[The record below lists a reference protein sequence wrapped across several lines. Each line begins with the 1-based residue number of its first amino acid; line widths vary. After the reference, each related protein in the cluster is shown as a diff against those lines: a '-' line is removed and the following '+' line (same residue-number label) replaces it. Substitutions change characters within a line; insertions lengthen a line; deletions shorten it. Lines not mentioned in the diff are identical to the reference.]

1 VLDNQGMHRIE
12 QRAIPRTGLKLTSFA
27 LGTAPL
33 AGMYKDVS
41 YADCEACFLLA
52 FEQGIRYFDT
62 AAMYGRGKG
71 EHYLGHFLR
80 THGLR
85 DQVVISTKAGRLMRP
100 KHVAPPPAA
109 EKNPFDGGWTNPLPF
124 EEEFD
129 YSYGGIMR
137 SFEDSLQRLGFDS
150 VDVLYVHDI
159 SRLTH
164 GSRYDHY
171 WGQLRDGGFAA
182 LAELRA
188 CGAVKAVGLGVN
200 EWEPI
205 ADAMR
210 EFDLDCSLL
219 AGRYTLLDQSAL
231 ESLFPECERRGVAI
245 IMGGI
250 FNSGILAGGSS
261 GPVQRYNYQPAP
273 GKVVDR
279 VRAIER
285 VCAEYSVPLRTAAL
299 QFPFA
304 HPQVV
309 SVVQGCQS
317 PAEVAQNY
325 ASLQT
330 EIPGAFWAA
339 LKSSGLLDSQAPVP
353 RFDPCN

>member
-1 VLDNQGMHRIE
+1 VHTIE
-12 QRAIPRTGLKLTSFA
+12 NRTIPRVGLSLTSFA

-41 YADCEACFLLA
+41 YADCQASFALA

-85 DQVVISTKAGRLMRP
+85 DQVVVSTKAGRLMKP
-100 KHVAPPPAA
+100 KHVAAPAG

-129 YSYGGIMR
+129 YSYSGIMR
-137 SFEDSLQRLGFDS
+137 SFEDSLQRLGLDS
-150 VDVLYVHDI
+150 VEILYVHDI
-159 SRLTH
+159 GRVTH
-164 GSRYDHY
+164 RGQHDHY
-171 WGQLRDGGFAA
+171 WGQLRDGGFKA

-200 EWEPI
+200 EWEAI
-205 ADAMR
+205 ADAIR

-219 AGRYTLLDQSAL
+219 AGRYTLLDQTAMDT
-231 ESLFPECERRGVAI
+231 LFPECERRGVAI
-245 IMGGI
+245 IAGAI
-250 FNSGILAGGSS
+250 FSSGILAGGSN
-261 GPVQRYNYQPAP
+261 GPIRKYNYQVAP
-273 GKVVDR
+273 PEVLDR
-279 VRAIER
+279 VRSIER
-285 VCAEYSVPLRTAAL
+285 ICAEHRVPLRTAAL

-304 HPQVV
+304 HPLVV
-309 SVVQGCQS
+309 SVIQGCQG
-317 PAEVAQNY
+317 PEEVAQNF
-325 ASLQT
+325 ASLQVD
-330 EIPGAFWAA
+330 IPAA
-339 LKSSGLLDSQAPVP
+339 LWSDLKSSGLLHPQAPVP
-353 RFDPCN
+353 K